1 MPSSHPP
8 PILSIHVYTDPED
21 QMKRSFIL
29 DIVYALRDDLFIH
42 GKKSLKWDRPASEG
56 SIESIITIWTENR
69 SWSAHYENPFN
80 GSLHKSKKL
89 MAVTEALKQFSY
101 FS

>member
-8 PILSIHVYTDPED
+8 PVLSIHVYTDPED

-42 GKKSLKWDRPASEG
+42 GKKSLKADTLSE
-56 SIESIITIWTENR
+56 TDLLLR
-69 SWSAHYENPFN
+69 A
-80 GSLHKSKKL
+80 
-89 MAVTEALKQFSY
+89 ALKVL
-101 FS
+101 